1 MVTKTKKNII
11 TVCCLGLIVVIA
23 TLQLQTIKIMTF
35 GQSDSIPFEIG
46 DIAHPNQNTND
57 TYLNNSNSTT
67 GDDNDQQ
74 ANCEMPPCP
83 PGYACIQ
90 SCP

>member
-1 MVTKTKKNII
+1 MVTKTKNII
-11 TVCCLGLIVVIA
+11 AVCCLGIFIVAA
-23 TLQLQTIKIMTF
+23 TLHLQNIKIMAY
-35 GQSDSIPFEIG
+35 GQSDSLPFEIG
-46 DIAHPNQNTND
+46 DIIPPNQNTSD
-57 TYLNNSNSTT
+57 TSNNNSNSTT

-74 ANCEMPPCP
+74 ANCDMPPCP